1 MIIEWQADAYT
12 QYRNYYG
19 METILNWSSLGFLAR
34 IIELTI
40 ALYSRTLI
48 ASLYYRDL
56 IANLP
61 ARMLSARLS
70 DRNLTVNLNPQS
82 TILKT
87 RTKL

>member
-1 MIIEWQADAYT
+1 MIIEWQAGAYT

-61 ARMLSARLS
+61 ARMLSTNLN
-70 DRNLTVNLNPQS
+70 DHDLTVNLNPQS
-82 TILKT
+82 TALKM